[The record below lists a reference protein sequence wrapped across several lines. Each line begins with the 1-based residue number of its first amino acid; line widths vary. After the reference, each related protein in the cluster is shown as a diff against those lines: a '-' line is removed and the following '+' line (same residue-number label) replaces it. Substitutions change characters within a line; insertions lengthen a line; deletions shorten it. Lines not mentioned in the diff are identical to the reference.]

1 MATKSKPSQIVK
13 LEFPPT
19 GPFALEFESK
29 AVTKRFEANQK
40 KSRIKTGI
48 EMYLARIQELTQL
61 KVPERLRSALPHHFH
76 SPTRVLVAICEDGI
90 ALLYEPSLLTSKNE
104 VIVWGFK
111 QNLAYL
117 TLRFSRGLVRITGS
131 TSDDLAE
138 DIQPPTIGFGAF
150 NTQGEQVKNL
160 VENTPFQFN
169 FPMPQKPSV
178 APMEKLP
185 HSASLIRNQFEL
197 GIEGVQLHDKAN
209 SKSEGKNFRTRGK
222 FAFPVFWDS
231 VALYPWADY
240 KEWRTANFY
249 GWAERHFFEIGF
261 HAATTEYSWLA
272 LQSQTRLR
280 EHYNEILNKLD
291 ALLKKKGVVEEELQK
306 FLTIHPEVLVP
317 GYKRVLPKL
326 SLGIHVTDFVIEDP
340 TGHYLLIELENPEQP
355 LFVKSGH
362 ASAKLTHAEGQVKD
376 WVRYIQDNKN
386 TVEKELGLTGISAQP
401 SALIVI
407 GRSNSLTATHRRKLQ
422 VDQGKIEIITYDDLR
437 ARFVSTIENLLG
449 MLAHV
454 GKGYEVTYLASDIDS
469 HL

>member
-1 MATKSKPSQIVK
+1 M
-13 LEFPPT
+13 EFPPN
-19 GPFALEFESK
+19 GPFKLEFESR
-29 AVTKRFEANQK
+29 AVTKRFEADQK
-40 KSRIKTGI
+40 KSKIKTGI

-61 KVPERLRSALPHHFH
+61 KVPERLRAALPHHFH
-76 SPTRVLVAICEDGI
+76 SPTRVLIAICEDGI
-90 ALLYEPSLLTSKNE
+90 ALLYEPSLTSKNE

-131 TSDDLAE
+131 TSEDLAG
-138 DIQPPTIGFGAF
+138 DIQPPTISFGAF
-150 NTQGEQVKNL
+150 SKQGEQLRKL
-160 VENTPFQFN
+160 VEDTSFQFN
-169 FPMPQKPSV
+169 FPMPPKPS
-178 APMEKLP
+178 ASTEKLP
-185 HSASLIRNQFEL
+185 QSASLIRNQLEL
-197 GIEGVQLHDKAN
+197 GIEGVQLHDAAN
-209 SKSEGKNFRTRGK
+209 AKSEGKNFRTRGK

-231 VALYPWADY
+231 VAIYPWTDY
-240 KEWRTANFY
+240 KEWRTADFFS
-249 GWAERHFFEIGF
+249 WAERHFFEIGF

-280 EHYNEILNKLD
+280 EHYNGVLNKLD
-291 ALLKKKGVVEEELQK
+291 TLLRKEGVIEEELQQ
-306 FLTIHPEVLVP
+306 FLTVHPEVLVP

-340 TGHYLLIELENPEQP
+340 TGHYLLVELENPEQP

-376 WVRYIQDNKN
+376 WIRYIQDNKN
-386 TVEKELGLTGISAQP
+386 TVERELGLTGISAQP

-407 GRSNSLTATHRRKLQ
+407 GRSNSLTAAHRRKLQ

-469 HL
+469 SF